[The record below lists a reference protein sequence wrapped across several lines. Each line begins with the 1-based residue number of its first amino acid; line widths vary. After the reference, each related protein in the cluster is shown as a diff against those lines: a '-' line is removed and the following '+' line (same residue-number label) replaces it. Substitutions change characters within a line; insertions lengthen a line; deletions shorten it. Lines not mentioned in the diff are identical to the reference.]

1 MKRVLVVDDSLTV
14 RMDISDAL
22 EAAGFGAVGCASLEA
37 AADALTARGADLVI
51 LDVLLPDGDGVE
63 YLRTLRA
70 SATTARVPVILL
82 STEAEVRSRVLGIGA
97 GADEYIGKP
106 YDIAQ
111 VVARARALTHAT
123 DGRPAGSNRRLLVVD
138 DSVTFRREL
147 TKSLEAGGYEVHEA
161 VSGEEALAMAAD
173 LRPDA
178 VVVDGVLP
186 GIDGVTVVR
195 RLKSDATLRST
206 PCVLLTGADGTAEEL
221 RSLEAGAD
229 AYVRKSEDLGVI
241 LARLAALLRTAT
253 SNGRDPSPSLLGPK
267 RLLAVDD
274 SETYLHVLSAELG
287 TEGYDVV
294 LATSGR
300 EALALLGAQSVDC
313 ILLDLQMP
321 GLSGQETCLR
331 IKESTAWRDI
341 PLVILSACEDR
352 SAIIDG
358 INAGADDYIVK
369 SPDLDILKA
378 RIRAQLRRK
387 HFEDETRRNREQLVR
402 KEIEARFQQLI
413 HSNIIGIVL
422 GNLGGQLTDA
432 NDAFLTMVGYSRA
445 DLQAGALR
453 WTDLAAPE
461 WQDRLAVGVEEL
473 RERGSTTPFEQEYVR
488 KDGTRLPLVLG
499 LTLMEQSDALVGFV
513 LDRTE
518 QQAAAEKLRTYS
530 VALEGANRELESFS
544 YSIAHDLRAP
554 LRSIDGFSQVL
565 LDDYADRLDDEGKR
579 YLGFVRESTQHMAHL
594 IDDLLALSRVTRTEL
609 QRESVDLGTI
619 ARATVTRL
627 ERGDPAR
634 QVEVTISDGLRAE
647 ADPRLLGVVFENLLG
662 NAWKFTSKRDGA
674 RIGVGTLPGD
684 SPRTY
689 FVRDNGAG
697 FDMAFAQKLF
707 GVFQRLHSTAEF
719 EGTGIGLA
727 IVNRIISRH
736 GGRIWAES
744 EIAKGAT
751 FYFTLGDEKVM
762 R

>member
-1 MKRVLVVDDSLTV
+1 M
-14 RMDISDAL
+14 
-22 EAAGFGAVGCASLEA
+22 
-37 AADALTARGADLVI
+37 
-51 LDVLLPDGDGVE
+51 E
-63 YLRTLRA
+63 YLKTLRA
-70 SATTARVPVILL
+70 SPTTARVPVILL
-82 STEAEVRSRVLGIGA
+82 STEAEVRNRVLGIGA

-111 VVARARALTHAT
+111 VVARARALTHST
-123 DGRPAGSNRRLLVVD
+123 NGRPAGANRRLLIVD

-147 TKSLEAGGYEVHEA
+147 AESLEAGGYEVHEA
-161 VSGEEALAMAAD
+161 VSGEEALAMAAG

-186 GIDGVTVVR
+186 GINGITVVR

-206 PCVLLTGADGTAEEL
+206 PCVLLTGAEGTAEEL

-294 LATSGR
+294 VASSGR

-313 ILLDLQMP
+313 ILLDLRMP
-321 GLSGQETCLR
+321 GLSGQETCRR

-352 SAIIDG
+352 SAIIEG
-358 INAGADDYIVK
+358 INAGANDYIVK

-432 NDAFLTMVGYSRA
+432 NDAFLTMIGYSRI

-453 WTDLAAPE
+453 WTDLAPPE

-473 RERGSTTPFEQEYVR
+473 RQRGSTTPFEQEYVR
-488 KDGTRLPLVLG
+488 KDGTRLPVVLG

-518 QQAAAEKLRTYS
+518 QKAAAETLRTYA

-565 LDDYADRLDDEGKR
+565 LDDYADRLDNEGKR
-579 YLGFVRESTQHMAHL
+579 YLGFVRESTQHMAHS
-594 IDDLLALSRVTRTEL
+594 IDDLLALSRVTRTEVHC
-609 QRESVDLGTI
+609 EPVDLGTL
-619 ARATVTRL
+619 ARATMTRL
-627 ERGDPAR
+627 ERDHPAR
-634 QVEVTISDGLRAE
+634 RVEVTISDGLHTE
-647 ADPRLLGVVFENLLG
+647 ADPRLLGVVFDNLLG

-674 RIGVGTLPGD
+674 RIGVGTLSGNTPH
-684 SPRTY
+684 TY

-727 IVNRIISRH
+727 IVNRIINRH

-744 EIAKGAT
+744 EIDKGAT
-751 FYFTLGDEKVM
+751 FYFTLGDEKGTL
-762 R
+762 